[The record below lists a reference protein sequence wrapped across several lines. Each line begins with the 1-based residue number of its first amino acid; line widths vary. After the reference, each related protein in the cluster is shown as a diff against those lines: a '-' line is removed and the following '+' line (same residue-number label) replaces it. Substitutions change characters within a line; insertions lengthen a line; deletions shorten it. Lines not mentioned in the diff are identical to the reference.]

1 MRIFKQRGDQSGKRS
16 DGHYNSNQHSFR
28 NWGANKYTN
37 MHGHLARSLHS
48 ASSPRP
54 LESTESQRVRDRFA
68 LEEDNDREWEAK
80 RQACVEAMARF
91 RAGLKASREAEFD
104 SFLEDTDS
112 SIANSTTQLS
122 QLKNTT
128 FSFTTKGVRG
138 IKARG
143 SAGKR
148 RSLDVRVH
156 SSPAVASLN
165 IRRQNTIL
173 KLMAKQGT
181 HFSGTGKARVR
192 IRKTPISVR
201 FRHSPCRSNGITLK
215 TQLCRLGRTVSA
227 SRKLLNHDSHSFIG
241 NTPAPDSIVTAEIV
255 GVEPSLQESMANK
268 GHRDFTFADWFTVA
282 MFVLQYLIWI
292 TLGCLFVSVLGS

>member
-1 MRIFKQRGDQSGKRS
+1 
-16 DGHYNSNQHSFR
+16 
-28 NWGANKYTN
+28 
-37 MHGHLARSLHS
+37 MHGHLARSLHLT
-48 ASSPRP
+48 SSPRP
-54 LESTESQRVRDRFA
+54 LESIESQRIRARFA
-68 LEEDNDREWEAK
+68 LEEDNDREREAK

-91 RAGLKASREAEFD
+91 RAGLKASREAEVD
-104 SFLEDTDS
+104 SFLDTDS

-148 RSLDVRVH
+148 TSLDVRVY
-156 SSPAVASLN
+156 SSPAVASPN
-165 IRRQNTIL
+165 TRRQYTAL
-173 KLMAKQGT
+173 KLMARQGT
-181 HFSGTGKARVR
+181 QFSGIGKARVR

-227 SRKLLNHDSHSFIG
+227 SRKLLSHDSHPCIG
-241 NTPAPDSIVTAEIV
+241 NTPAPGSIATAEIASV
-255 GVEPSLQESMANK
+255 QPSLQESMTNES
-268 GHRDFTFADWFTVA
+268 GCDFTFVDWFTVA
-282 MFVLQYLIWI
+282 MFMLQYLIWI